1 MQSLH
6 LIHQRV
12 TLLNLF
18 RLILLLSSIYGS
30 LLHLHRVDVKRCQI
44 GREIY
49 ILEQN
54 FILILVDG
62 LDVVGP
68 EQQSPDPAAFSE
80 LSVCLQCVVWCPNR
94 KLSTSALIQLAAVQ
108 ATVLFSLLWIRFHG

>member
-6 LIHQRV
+6 LVHQCV

-18 RLILLLSSIYGS
+18 RLILPLFCIYGS
-30 LLHLHRVDVKRCQI
+30 LLHLHRGDIKCCQI
-44 GREIY
+44 GRVIY
-49 ILEQN
+49 ILERN

-68 EQQSPDPAAFSE
+68 EQQSPGPAAFSE
-80 LSVCLQCVVWCPNR
+80 CSMCLWYVVWCPNR
-94 KLSTSALIQLAAVQ
+94 RLSTGALIQFAEVQ
-108 ATVLFSLLWIRFHG
+108 ATVLFSLLWIRLHG